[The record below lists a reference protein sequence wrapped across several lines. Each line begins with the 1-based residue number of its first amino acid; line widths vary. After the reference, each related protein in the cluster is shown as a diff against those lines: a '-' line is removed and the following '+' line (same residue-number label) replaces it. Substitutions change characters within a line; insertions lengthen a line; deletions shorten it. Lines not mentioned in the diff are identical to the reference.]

1 MVKTDKNAAG
11 VSWGLDKTTGRTA
24 IFFLFAVQLLKL
36 NGRFGMLTISYM
48 DNTVLVPGSFC
59 GAAVAARGRGPL
71 AELKDL
77 GGYTHGVRSR

>member
-36 NGRFGMLTISYM
+36 NGRFGMLIISYM
-48 DNTVLVPGSFC
+48 DNTVLVPGSF
-59 GAAVAARGRGPL
+59 AARRLLRAAGARLPN
-71 AELKDL
+71 
-77 GGYTHGVRSR
+77 